1 MGTSKEEWVSFD
13 SELKVDREA
22 GVQDDPLREV
32 SLDEEKPP
40 PVPPRT
46 KTPEAV
52 AEITVSKQEETAPRR
67 LSVDAGIKSGDV
79 EQRPIRNSKIM
90 ATVFP
95 TNAHLAWIIPPKYDP
110 TKLPQ
115 TLSASGVGLQVDVFS
130 LVMRHITDDIRFK
143 AYAIGFSRILPI
155 WVVFSIVVLLLMLI
169 SSPDGGFSVMVM
181 TFLWT
186 IMLLVGVFFGIIIRK
201 HLKIGLAQVVS
212 EANKHLLHHNLIVGV
227 QDRGQL
233 SCHKVVIIFMYYQTQ
248 DCLVD
253 IEKQLR
259 ISNST
264 AKPKPIL
271 MTHDEMAN
279 ACDQLLRDHIQI
291 YIKSFVKRR
300 LLFPTRPS
308 EGVSDFRP
316 KHSPKNHCLCQFIE
330 EEYFNSYKKTWYEKL
345 V

>member
-1 MGTSKEEWVSFD
+1 MG
-13 SELKVDREA
+13 ELTDHLL
-22 GVQDDPLREV
+22 G
-32 SLDEEKPP
+32 
-40 PVPPRT
+40 
-46 KTPEAV
+46 
-52 AEITVSKQEETAPRR
+52 
-67 LSVDAGIKSGDV
+67 
-79 EQRPIRNSKIM
+79 NSKIL

-95 TNAHLAWIIPPKYDP
+95 TNAHFAWIVPPKYDP

-115 TLSASGVGLQVDVFS
+115 TLSASEVGLQADVFS

-143 AYAIGFSRILPI
+143 AYAVAFSRILPM
-155 WVVFSIVVLLLMLI
+155 WVVFSIIVLLAMLI

-181 TFLWT
+181 TFFWV
-186 IMLLVGVFFGIIIRK
+186 IMLLIGVFFGIIIRK
-201 HLKIGLAQVVS
+201 HVSPSQSIYGSHVVFQLKIGLAQVVS

-248 DCLVD
+248 ECLVD

-259 ISNST
+259 IANST
-264 AKPKPIL
+264 AKPKPVL
-271 MTHDEMAN
+271 MTHEEMTN
-279 ACDQLLRDHIQI
+279 ACDQLLRDHIQT

-316 KHSPKNHCLCQFIE
+316 KHSPKNHCLCQFVE
-330 EEYFNSYKKTWYEKL
+330 EVSLNPVLERN
-345 V
+345 